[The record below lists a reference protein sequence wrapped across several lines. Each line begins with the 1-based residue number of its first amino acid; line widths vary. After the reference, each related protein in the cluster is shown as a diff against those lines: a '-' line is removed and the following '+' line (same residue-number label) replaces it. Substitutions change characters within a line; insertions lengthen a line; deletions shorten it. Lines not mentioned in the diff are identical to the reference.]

1 MATDNPFDLL
11 GDNDHDDPSQFIV
24 AHQKVAAAKKP
35 AAVAATTPAVA
46 KLPTKP
52 VPPSQAVRESREV
65 RNNDAPVRGG
75 AGRGGL
81 GRGRGGRG
89 PNREFGNDY
98 ANGFSRNYG
107 GVGGEDGDAD
117 KPEKERPT
125 RQPFGGGR
133 RGGYGGRG
141 GYGNDESGGDSE
153 RPPRRLY
160 ERRSGTGRGYEV
172 KRLGAGRGN
181 WGTVADESLE
191 QLRYWSFLQE
201 KEDVLKSDEK
211 PTEGRQEQE
220 NTPLTE
226 ESKDK
231 EGAANEAEEKEE
243 DKKQHSAAGNSFCY
257 DLFPSP
263 LGNMPWAD
271 PKSRARPVAPNEM
284 TLEEYEKIKE
294 EKRKALLALK
304 AEERKVEI
312 DKELQSMQLLTTKKE
327 IDPIFVRLG
336 SDKEAS
342 KKKENNDNDERSKK
356 PLNINEFFKTGEGK
370 QYYSAASRGRGRG
383 RGDRAPFRSGYG
395 GRGSSF
401 AAAAPS
407 IEDPGQFPTLGVK

>member
-52 VPPSQAVRESREV
+52 LPPSQAVRESREV

-107 GVGGEDGDAD
+107 GVGGEDGDTD

-220 NTPLTE
+220 NTSLTE

-243 DKKQHSAAGNSFCY
+243 DK
-257 DLFPSP
+257 
-263 LGNMPWAD
+263 
-271 PKSRARPVAPNEM
+271 EM

>member
-191 QLRYWSFLQE
+191 QE

-243 DKKQHSAAGNSFCY
+243 DK
-257 DLFPSP
+257 
-263 LGNMPWAD
+263 
-271 PKSRARPVAPNEM
+271 EM

>member
-24 AHQKVAAAKKP
+24 AHQKAAAVKKP
-35 AAVAATTPAVA
+35 AAPAATTPAVA

-52 VPPSQAVRESREV
+52 VPPSQAVRESREA
-65 RNNDAPVRGG
+65 RSNAAPARGG
-75 AGRGGL
+75 VGRGGL
-81 GRGRGGRG
+81 GRGRAVRG
-89 PNREFGNDY
+89 PNHEFGNEN
-98 ANGFSRNYG
+98 ANGVSRSYG
-107 GVGGEDGDAD
+107 GVGGEDGDSD

-153 RPPRRLY
+153 GPPRRLY

-172 KRLGAGRGN
+172 KRQGAGRGN
-181 WGTVADESLE
+181 WGSVADEALE
-191 QLRYWSFLQE
+191 QE
-201 KEDVLKSDEK
+201 KVDVLKSDEK

-220 NTPLTE
+220 NTPLTD

-231 EGAANEAEEKEE
+231 EGAVNEAEEKEE
-243 DKKQHSAAGNSFCY
+243 DK
-257 DLFPSP
+257 
-263 LGNMPWAD
+263 
-271 PKSRARPVAPNEM
+271 EM

-294 EKRKALLALK
+294 EKRKTLLALK

-336 SDKEAS
+336 SDKEAN
-342 KKKENNDNDERSKK
+342 KKKENNDHDERSKK

-370 QYYSAASRGRGRG
+370 QYYSAAGRGRGRG
-383 RGDRAPFRSGYG
+383 RGDRAPLRTGYG
-395 GRGSSF
+395 GQGSSF